1 MHTTGLLL
9 IVLGGMM
16 EGLFALPMKFTPKWS
31 WENIWG
37 AGSLVALVLVPWP
50 LALVTVPHLGDLYSS
65 VPFHTILLALLFGA
79 GWGFGG
85 LFFGLGVSS
94 VGLALG
100 TSLIMGLIA
109 IGGSVVTLI
118 LLHKDQFSSR
128 AGEILII
135 GIATMVIGLV
145 VCARAGSLKSGK
157 VGAEKGKSSLSGY
170 GIGLVYCL
178 AAGFLSALVNF
189 ALIFGAP
196 IAKPAIV
203 RGLDP
208 GTANNAVWALVFT
221 SGYLV
226 NALYCVLK
234 SLRERTFRNF
244 FARPAPRYW
253 GWALIMGILWAG
265 GIVVYGRGASLEGTL
280 GPVFG
285 FPIML
290 IISILTGNA
299 AGALSGEW
307 RNAPAVAKSTMALG
321 VSVMVLAIVILGYAD
336 YVIP

>member
-16 EGLFALPMKFTPKWS
+16 EGLFALPMRFTPRWS

-37 AGSLVALVLVPWP
+37 AGSLIALVLVPWP
-50 LALVTVPHLGDLYSS
+50 LALATVPHLGDLYSA
-65 VPFHTILLALLFGA
+65 VPFHTILLAVIFGA

-85 LFFGLGVSS
+85 LFFGLGVSA

-109 IGGSVVTLI
+109 IGGSVVPLI
-118 LLHKDQFSSR
+118 LLHGDQLSSR
-128 AGEILII
+128 AGKILII
-135 GIATMVIGLV
+135 GIATMVFGLV
-145 VCARAGSLKSGK
+145 VCARAGSLKTGNI
-157 VGAEKGKSSLSGY
+157 GAATTKSSGY
-170 GIGLVYCL
+170 GIGLIYCI
-178 AAGFLSALVNF
+178 AAGFLSACVNF

-196 IAKPAIV
+196 IAKPAIA

-226 NALYCVLK
+226 NTVYCVLK
-234 SLRERTFRNF
+234 SFRERTFGKF
-244 FARPAPRYW
+244 FAQPARRYW
-253 GWALIMGILWAG
+253 GWALIMGTLWAG
-265 GIVVYGRGASLEGTL
+265 GIVVYGRGAALEGTL

-290 IISILTGNA
+290 IVSILTGNA
-299 AGALSGEW
+299 AGAFAGEW
-307 RNAPAVAKSTMALG
+307 RNSPAAAKSTMTLG
-321 VSVMVLAIVILGYAD
+321 VGVMVLAIVILGYAG
-336 YVIP
+336 YAIP